1 MGSADQGLIGEAHL
15 LAVSGEGRV
24 VREAAGLSLGEM
36 SSATGASGLT
46 LMRWEN
52 GEMLPVGTAAAD
64 WVRVI
69 RMLRKRGNRRPVP
82 W

>member
-1 MGSADQGLIGEAHL
+1 MIGEAHL
-15 LAVSGEGRV
+15 LAVSGEGRL

-46 LMRWEN
+46 LMRWES
-52 GEMLPVGTAAAD
+52 GEMLPAGTAAAD

>member
-1 MGSADQGLIGEAHL
+1 MASGDQGLIGEAHH
-15 LAVSGEGRV
+15 LAVSGEGRI

-36 SSATGASGLT
+36 SSATGASDLT
-46 LMRWEN
+46 LMRWET
-52 GEMLPVGTAAAD
+52 GETLPAGSAAAD

-69 RMLRKRGNRRPVP
+69 RMLRKRGTQRPVP